1 MPGHERLACRHRTDE
16 ILDVA
21 IQIVDSL
28 DAAHSEGILHRD
40 ITPANIFVT
49 KRGHAKLLPER
60 KAGPGVVVQA
70 SDLTTES
77 ADELLTSPGT
87 AVRTVA

>member
-1 MPGHERLACRHRTDE
+1 VPGHERLACRHRTDE

-21 IQIVDSL
+21 IQIADSL

-60 KAGPGVVVQA
+60 KAGPAAVQA